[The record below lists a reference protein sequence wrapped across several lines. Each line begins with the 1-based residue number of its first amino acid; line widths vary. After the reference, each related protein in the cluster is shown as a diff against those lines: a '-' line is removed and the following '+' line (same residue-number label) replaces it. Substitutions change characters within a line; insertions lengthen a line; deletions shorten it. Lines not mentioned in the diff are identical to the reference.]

1 MAVYKIFPEKDTT
14 VYSEFPSLNTGLDA
28 ILEVKNTAPSLT
40 SSPQVARTLIQFPS
54 DKMAEVTAII
64 LNTNSLPIEGPVPPG
79 APPNGIYSASL
90 KLFIADAYNLP
101 DNYTLYCYATSQS
114 WQAGTG
120 RYLYDPPYNQDCNW
134 YNRAN
139 SEAWLT
145 SNFFTDTTASFASN
159 NPGGGT
165 WWTSYVGSQ
174 SFVINTTKDT
184 NINVTNI
191 VETFTTPGFLENNG
205 FILKFEDPYEF
216 DVSSSYSLKFF
227 SKDTHTIY
235 LPQLEFGWDDSVY
248 VTGSLS
254 VLGNQN
260 IAVTLGN
267 NVGFYNTNDVCQFRV
282 NARPIYP
289 PRQFVT
295 QSVFTLNSA
304 LPSSS
309 YYAIQDLDTEEYV
322 VNFSEE
328 HTKISCDPSGNFF
341 TLYTAGFQPERYY
354 KILIKSTFDDGSSVI
369 YNNDYIFKINK

>member
-14 VYSEFPSLNTGLDA
+14 VYSEFPNLNTGLDS
-28 ILEVKNTAPSLT
+28 ILEIKNTAPPST

-54 DKMAEVTAII
+54 DKMAEVAGII
-64 LNTNSLPIEGPVPPG
+64 FNTNTIPVVGPVPPSTPTG
-79 APPNGIYSASL
+79 MYSASL
-90 KLFIADAYNLP
+90 KLFVADSYNLP

-120 RYLYDPPYNQDCNW
+120 RYLYDPAYTQDSNW
-134 YNRAN
+134 VNRNN
-139 SEAWLT
+139 SNEWLT
-145 SNFFTDTTASFASN
+145 SSFFTNTTASFDFN

-165 WWTSYVGSQ
+165 WWTNYVGSQ

-184 NINVTNI
+184 NINVTDI
-191 VETFTTPGFLENNG
+191 VETFNTPGFLENNG
-205 FILKFEDPYEF
+205 FILKFEDVDEF
-216 DVSSSYSLKFF
+216 DPLSSYSLKFF

-248 VTGSLS
+248 ATGSLS
-254 VLGNQN
+254 VLTNQN

-267 NVGFYNTNDVCQFRV
+267 NIGFYNSDDVCQFRV

-289 PRQFVT
+289 PRQFTTV
-295 QSVFTLNSA
+295 SVFTLNSA

-322 VNFSEE
+322 VDFNEE
-328 HTKISCDPSGNFF
+328 FTKVSCDPSGNFF

-354 KILIKSTFDDGSSVI
+354 KILIKSTFDDGSI
-369 YNNDYIFKINK
+369 ITYDNDYIFKINK